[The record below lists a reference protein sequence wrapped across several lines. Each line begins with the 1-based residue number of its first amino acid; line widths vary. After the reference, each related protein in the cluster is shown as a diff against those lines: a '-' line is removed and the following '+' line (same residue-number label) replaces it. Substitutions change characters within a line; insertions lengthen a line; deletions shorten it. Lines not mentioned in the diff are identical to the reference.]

1 MVRLVADEAIELP
14 QAHSTNSPL
23 STMPQE
29 CGRCLLSGWQLLP
42 VVSEVCFFVSKY
54 LELIDGRGGIE
65 GIE

>member
-1 MVRLVADEAIELP
+1 
-14 QAHSTNSPL
+14 
-23 STMPQE
+23 MPQE

-42 VVSEVCFFVSKY
+42 VVSEVCFFVSKH